1 MQLYRK
7 SWDRGMV
14 LITLL
19 SYSDNLANKVLKYK
33 LNNVSS
39 QQIDVNSKNA
49 IKMDTVTELLNL
61 YFICIDKDILSKKIV
76 QDGMDSVVEF
86 ISLMFTGKFRD
97 KRFKKHGIEFDL
109 IDNKDKKE
117 MEDMAVY
124 FSEVAE

>member
-1 MQLYRK
+1 
-7 SWDRGMV
+7 
-14 LITLL
+14 
-19 SYSDNLANKVLKYK
+19 
-33 LNNVSS
+33 
-39 QQIDVNSKNA
+39 
-49 IKMDTVTELLNL
+49 MDTVTELLNL

-109 IDNKDKKE
+109 MDNKDKKE

>member
-1 MQLYRK
+1 
-7 SWDRGMV
+7 
-14 LITLL
+14 
-19 SYSDNLANKVLKYK
+19 
-33 LNNVSS
+33 
-39 QQIDVNSKNA
+39 
-49 IKMDTVTELLNL
+49 MDTVTELLNL

-109 IDNKDKKE
+109 MDNKDKKE

-124 FSEVAE
+124 FQRLQSKEQKQEKMDMVKGWKLWPGFLLNLQRMEG